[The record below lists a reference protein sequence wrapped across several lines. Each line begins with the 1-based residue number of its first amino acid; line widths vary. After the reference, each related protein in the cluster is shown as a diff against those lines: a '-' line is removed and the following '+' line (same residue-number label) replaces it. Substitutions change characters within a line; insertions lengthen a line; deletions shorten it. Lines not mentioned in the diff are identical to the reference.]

1 MNKYIILILILLVCI
16 LSIPKRQCGKCK
28 MFENNIRYQTSISG
42 LNRILR
48 IHMTCYKCNQ

>member
-16 LSIPKRQCGKCK
+16 LSIPKRECEKCK
-28 MFENNIRYQTSISG
+28 MFENNIRYQTSIRG

>member
-16 LSIPKRQCGKCK
+16 LSIPKRQCDKCK